1 MNIIASAFATQKT
14 QNQCL
19 KKQNYTLFSNVG
31 QLFEFSKKPF
41 ALVLFFKKFQN
52 QRTICF
58 NFFSI
63 SKSENCQFHFFEKN
77 ENQRTYNPSYLKNL
91 KETVVFM
98 AVF

>member
-31 QLFEFSKKPF
+31 QLFEFRKNR
-41 ALVLFFKKFQN
+41 LFWFIFLKKFQN

-63 SKSENCQFHFFEKN
+63 SKSENYQYQFFEN
-77 ENQRTYNPSYLKNL
+77 S
-91 KETVVFM
+91 
-98 AVF
+98 